1 MLLRSVFFSLFACVI
16 AFSATPSVAEDGLK
30 QQQLVDNATVT
41 LREFVD
47 DPELAWFRDNVK
59 NAKGLM
65 IFPSNIKAGFI
76 FGGSGGNGILVGRK
90 GNGWSY
96 PAFYTS
102 GSATFGLQ
110 IGGEISEII
119 LMIMTERGIDALF
132 TSDVKLGGD
141 ISVAAG
147 PVGLGAKAQTADVL
161 AFVRSKGLYGGI
173 NLEGAVIAPRS
184 KWNRRYYGKSVRPS
198 EIIRGDEV
206 RRTGVG
212 KLFQVLADVDRL

>member
-1 MLLRSVFFSLFACVI
+1 MLMRSFVFSVFAFVL
-16 AFSATPSVAEDGLK
+16 AFSATPSSADALK

-41 LREFVD
+41 LREFTA
-47 DPELAWFRDNVK
+47 DPDLTWFRDNVK

-65 IFPSNIKAGFI
+65 IFPSNLKAGFI

-90 GNGWSY
+90 GSGWSY

-110 IGGEISEII
+110 IGGEVSEII
-119 LMIMTERGIDALF
+119 LMIMTERGLDALF

-147 PVGLGAKAQTADVL
+147 PVGIGAKAQTADVL
-161 AFVRSKGLYGGI
+161 AFVKSKGLYGGI
-173 NLEGAVIAPRS
+173 NLEGAVITPRS

-198 EIIRGDEV
+198 EIIRGDSV
-206 RRTGVG
+206 KRTGVG
-212 KLFQVLADVDRL
+212 KLFQALNDVNRL